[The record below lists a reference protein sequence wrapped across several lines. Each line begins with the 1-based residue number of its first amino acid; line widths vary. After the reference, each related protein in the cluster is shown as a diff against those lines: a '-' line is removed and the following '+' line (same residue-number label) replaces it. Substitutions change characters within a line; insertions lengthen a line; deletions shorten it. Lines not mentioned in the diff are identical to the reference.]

1 MSSEDKLIAE
11 IERRA
16 VNALCWIATDRNEAE
31 SQLRQIRDS
40 ARELQKMRASCS
52 PNIPSEMTRHRA
64 TENPAPSENH
74 GASSGHL

>member
-52 PNIPSEMTRHRA
+52 PNTQ
-64 TENPAPSENH
+64 T
-74 GASSGHL
+74 